1 MEVQRWGL
9 NKRARNELKITIPDG
24 LEANLS
30 ISVTDL
36 AIGTD
41 SSNNLVSHLM
51 LSSELKGEVYNP
63 AYYFS
68 NKSDQISQHLDLVM
82 LTHGWR
88 RFKWDE
94 IVSGKITKPLL

>member
-9 NKRARNELKITIPDG
+9 NKRARNELKIKVPDS
-24 LEANLS
+24 LVANLS
-30 ISVTDL
+30 IAVTDA

-41 SSNNLVSHLM
+41 TSNNIVSHFL

-63 AYYFS
+63 AHYFS
-68 NKSDQISQHLDLVM
+68 DFKPQKKQQLDLVM

-88 RFKWDE
+88 RFKWE
-94 IVSGKITKPLL
+94 KLFS